1 MISFAVINDLI
12 DALTASG
19 SVILTKLRA
28 ITDRVNKNET
38 DIREL
43 KDMTP
48 DKIGLGQVRNYAPST
63 LSQAI
68 AAINNT
74 SNMTPRRTR
83 DYAEANI
90 FGPMGEAFRDAK
102 NRLP

>member
-12 DALTASG
+12 DSLTASG
-19 SVILTKLRA
+19 SAILTKLRA
-28 ITDRVNKNET
+28 ITDRVNANES

-43 KDMTP
+43 KNLTP
-48 DKIGLGQVRNYAPST
+48 DKIGLGRVSNYEPST

-68 AAINNT
+68 NAVNNT

-83 DYAEANI
+83 DYAEANV
-90 FGPMGEAFRDAK
+90 FGPMGEAFRAAK